1 MEKIIFFGLVIP
13 IFAFV
18 LYLGGNAIMKGM
30 SAKNANKEN
39 KNLEEDEIENSSN
52 IKKNL
57 SEELDK
63 LNNLLKD
70 GVLTQEEFEK
80 AKKKLL
86 ED

>member
-1 MEKIIFFGLVIP
+1 
-13 IFAFV
+13 
-18 LYLGGNAIMKGM
+18 MKGM

-39 KNLEEDEIENSSN
+39 ENLENNEIENTFDS
-52 IKKNL
+52 KKNL
-57 SEELDK
+57 GEELEK

-86 ED
+86 DN

>member
-1 MEKIIFFGLVIP
+1 
-13 IFAFV
+13 
-18 LYLGGNAIMKGM
+18 MKGM

-39 KNLEEDEIENSSN
+39 ENSENNEIENTFDG
-52 IKKNL
+52 KKNL
-57 SEELDK
+57 SEELEK

-86 ED
+86 DN

>member
-30 SAKNANKEN
+30 SAKNANKEH
-39 KNLEEDEIENSSN
+39 KDPASDESLNSSD
-52 IKKNL
+52 IKENL

-63 LNNLLKD
+63 LNILFKD
-70 GVLTQEEFEK
+70 GVLTQEEFDK

-86 ED
+86 DN

>member
-18 LYLGGNAIMKGM
+18 LYLGVNAIMKGM

-39 KNLEEDEIENSSN
+39 ENLENNEIENSSEV
-52 IKKNL
+52 KKNL
-57 SEELDK
+57 SDEFDK

-70 GVLTQEEFEK
+70 GVLTKEEFEK

-86 ED
+86 DS

>member
-30 SAKNANKEN
+30 SAKNNNKKDEN
-39 KNLEEDEIENSSN
+39 TESDEILNSSDIN
-52 IKKNL
+52 KNL

-63 LNNLLKD
+63 LNNLFKD
-70 GVLTQEEFEK
+70 GVLTQEEFDK

-86 ED
+86 DN

>member
-13 IFAFV
+13 IFGFV
-18 LYLGGNAIMKGM
+18 LYLGVNAIMKGV
-30 SAKNANKEN
+30 SAKNANKESDDSR
-39 KNLEEDEIENSSN
+39 KNEIENSSEIN
-52 IKKNL
+52 KNL

-86 ED
+86 D

>member
-1 MEKIIFFGLVIP
+1 MEKIIFFSLVLP
-13 IFAFV
+13 IFGFV
-18 LYLGGNAIMKGM
+18 LYLGVNAIMKGV
-30 SAKNANKEN
+30 SAKNANKESDDSR
-39 KNLEEDEIENSSN
+39 KNEIENSSEIN
-52 IKKNL
+52 KNL

-86 ED
+86 D